1 MTRVDFKGHICDCVY
16 SGFVLV
22 IYYVGVILKLRVH
35 VVHMCV
41 LSIVWLTIVHP
52 DVHKMYCSS
61 FMTLKLSD
69 SLVLLLL
76 LFVVFSTV

>member
-1 MTRVDFKGHICDCVY
+1 MTHVDFQGHIGDCVY

-22 IYYVGVILKLRVH
+22 IYYVGVILKLCVH

-69 SLVLLLL
+69 ILLLLLL

>member
-1 MTRVDFKGHICDCVY
+1 MTHVDFKGHICDCVY

-22 IYYVGVILKLRVH
+22 IYYVGVILKLCVH

-41 LSIVWLTIVHP
+41 LGIVWLTIVHLN
-52 DVHKMYCSS
+52 VHKMYCSS
-61 FMTLKLSD
+61 FMSLELSD
-69 SLVLLLL
+69 ILLL

>member
-1 MTRVDFKGHICDCVY
+1 MTHVDFKGHIGDCVY
-16 SGFVLV
+16 SGSVLV
-22 IYYVGVILKLRVH
+22 IYYADVILKLCVH

-52 DVHKMYCSS
+52 DVHKLYCSS

-69 SLVLLLL
+69 ILLLLL
-76 LFVVFSTV
+76 LFSRLYSN